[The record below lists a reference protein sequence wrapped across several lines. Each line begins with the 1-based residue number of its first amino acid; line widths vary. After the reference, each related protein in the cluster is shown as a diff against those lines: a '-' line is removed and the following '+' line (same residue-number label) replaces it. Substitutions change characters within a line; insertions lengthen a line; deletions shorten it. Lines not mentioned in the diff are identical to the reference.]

1 MLLRLQGAFTAA
13 FRWILGCHSPREP
26 QNTLIEAPNPRTVTQ
41 HRNGATGWGW
51 LWHGI
56 AAPDSTASRRPDLA
70 AAPTPTCHGP
80 AFYPEGR
87 AICRI
92 RTFGSPSHSLYSQ
105 RLTFSSPICYFLFL
119 YFSWCALFL
128 HHFLLSFFSRWVYLF
143 FFIASSL
150 YIPLNILCVL
160 QLSILFSSNFAHF
173 FPFFPLPYFIFS
185 RFISLYLFFLFS
197 FARPSLPLCPA
208 SLTYSVPPLN
218 HVLPTPTQHLLRAP
232 HPASCVG
239 RHVARSLYCKEY
251 SKRCPVPSR

>member
-1 MLLRLQGAFTAA
+1 MPQVGDGCGTASQHRTPQRRGVRISRPHPRRLVTVLLFIPKDEPFAASVLSALLRTLFILSVLLSLPRFVIFSFFTFPGVLFFFTIFCHFI
-13 FRWILGCHSPREP
+13 FR
-26 QNTLIEAPNPRTVTQ
+26 
-41 HRNGATGWGW
+41 
-51 LWHGI
+51 
-56 AAPDSTASRRPDLA
+56 
-70 AAPTPTCHGP
+70 
-80 AFYPEGR
+80 
-87 AICRI
+87 
-92 RTFGSPSHSLYSQ
+92 
-105 RLTFSSPICYFLFL
+105 PI
-119 YFSWCALFL
+119 
-128 HHFLLSFFSRWVYLF
+128 FLLSFFSRWVYLF